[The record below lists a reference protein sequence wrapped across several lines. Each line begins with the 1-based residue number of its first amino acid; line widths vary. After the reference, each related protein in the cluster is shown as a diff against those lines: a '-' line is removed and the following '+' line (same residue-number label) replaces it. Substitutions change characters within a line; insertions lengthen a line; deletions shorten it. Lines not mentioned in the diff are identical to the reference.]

1 MASFFGFKFGKDNT
15 VGNPSEVLRSFQP
28 DRDISADT
36 VVFGNMLPGA
46 EFSSW
51 NMFGYLEQQDEYTLI
66 TNYREVASSSEVD
79 EALQEIRNEIFT
91 FDVEDKKAVELEV
104 SDKYKIPKKIR
115 DKIVEEFNNLYE
127 IVEFD
132 HKGVQYFDDWYVD
145 GKLYV
150 YKIIDEKNPK
160 LGIQKIQIIDP
171 FQIRKVSVIPT
182 LKTDGTFN
190 ANEIQEFFSYS
201 NFDRHKYPLGNT
213 IRLMHGQGFVGM
225 QINPDAITYVH
236 SGNFDRSLGRYVGYL
251 KKAIIP
257 YNNLKMMEDSM
268 VIFRVVRAPSR
279 RAIYIDVAGMQKNK
293 AEQYMKEMIEK
304 HRKKMTYDAATGTL
318 SDRRNVLSMLEDYWL
333 PRRTEGKTTEITT
346 LEGQNTNDI
355 LEEVEYNRDKL
366 WRALNVPRG
375 RFGEQAQNFIFGKST
390 EIQRDEYRFKKY
402 LNLLRSR
409 FILFFE
415 DILRTQLILKKV
427 IAPGDWEE
435 IRKSLVWSYTED
447 NAFVEYKE
455 SEILRSRLDNLSAVE
470 PIIGK
475 YRSAEW
481 AMKNIL
487 KMTDEEIEEEKK
499 KIKEEKAA
507 GMYGDQGMELGM
519 GEPSGA
525 NTNPDNPGGSSE
537 DKEPEEKSE
546 VSSTRRE
553 VTING

>member
-1 MASFFGFKFGKDNT
+1 MASLFGFKFGKDSQ
-15 VGNPSEVLRSFQP
+15 GGSSSEQLTSFQP
-28 DRDISADT
+28 DRDVTADT
-36 VVFGNMLPGA
+36 VLFGNMIPGA

-51 NMFGYLEQQDEYTLI
+51 NMFGYLEQNDEYSLI
-66 TNYREVASSSEVD
+66 TNYREVATSAEVD

-91 FDVEDKKAVELEV
+91 FDVVDKKAIELEV
-104 SDKYKIPKKIR
+104 NEDYDIPKKIR
-115 DKIVEEFNNLYE
+115 EKIVEEFNNVYE

-145 GKLYV
+145 GKLYA

-171 FQIRKVSVIPT
+171 FQIRKVSIIPN
-182 LKTDGTFN
+182 LNPDGTFN
-190 ANEIQEFFSYS
+190 AAEIKEYFAYS
-201 NFDRHKYPLGNT
+201 NFDRNKYPLGNT

-225 QINPDAITYVH
+225 QINTEAITYVH

-279 RAIYIDVAGMQKNK
+279 RAIYIDVAGLQKNK
-293 AEQYMKEMIEK
+293 AEQYMKEMMEK
-304 HRKKMTYDAATGTL
+304 HRKKMTYDASTGTL

-375 RFGEQAQNFIFGKST
+375 RFGEQAQNFIFGKGT

-409 FILFFE
+409 FIVFFE

-427 IAPGDWEE
+427 ISPDEWDD

-455 SEILRSRLDNLSAVE
+455 TEILRNRLDNLSAIE

-487 KMTDEEIEEEKK
+487 KMTDEEIKEEQA

-507 GMYGDQGMELGM
+507 GLYGDQGMELGM

-525 NTNPDNPGGSSE
+525 NTNPDNPGSTNGE
-537 DKEPEEKSE
+537 EPEEKSE